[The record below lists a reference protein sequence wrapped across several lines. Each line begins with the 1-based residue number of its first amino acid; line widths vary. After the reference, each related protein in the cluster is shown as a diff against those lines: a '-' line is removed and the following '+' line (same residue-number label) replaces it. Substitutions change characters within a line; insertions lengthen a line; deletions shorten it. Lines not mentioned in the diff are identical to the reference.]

1 MKVCH
6 IYEGISHIQNET
18 FLLFLHIVQH
28 SLLAT
33 ILLQRNV
40 DNVEGGAGMHWCNYR
55 KAYIDDDAVW
65 GLIFGP

>member
-1 MKVCH
+1 MKV
-6 IYEGISHIQNET
+6 YNTYKMRQ

-40 DNVEGGAGMHWCNYR
+40 DNFEGGAGMHWCNYR

>member
-1 MKVCH
+1 MR
-6 IYEGISHIQNET
+6 Q

-40 DNVEGGAGMHWCNYR
+40 DNFEGGAGMNWCNYR